1 MKQRKENMQ
10 DLIISDDLGPKK
22 EKEAVDKRV
31 IWNRH
36 TGETQQVIEYQ

>member
-1 MKQRKENMQ
+1 MIKSLVVS
-10 DLIISDDLGPKK
+10 DDYIIYDLGPKK